1 VLAGLLAA
9 ALACGRDEVAPRRP
23 LTTQAGAPERAPDQI
38 IENGTHVVTREGVK
52 RAVLQARQIEFYNAE
67 AKVEADTM
75 EMTFFDARG
84 VEESRL
90 TARYG
95 EIDQRTEDVLARG
108 DVMVVASDGTRISGE
123 ELRYDSAAD
132 RITSDQPVTIVR
144 EGNRIQGDGVEADPA
159 LTSIRVTGS
168 SAVLERTPRPSR
180 RRGDAGTAPGPAAA
194 AAPPGGAAV
203 PVPAAPP
210 SPAPAGEAP
219 PADAPAPG
227 EAAQPGA
234 AEGATPQPAAAE
246 GATPQPA
253 AEGEAPPSGTPG
265 PGEAAPAAPPALP
278 PAAPA
283 PSAPSDS
290 APGAQP

>member
-1 VLAGLLAA
+1 VLAALLAA
-9 ALACGRDEVAPRRP
+9 GLACGRDEVAPRRP

-84 VEESRL
+84 LEESRL

-95 EIDQRTEDVLARG
+95 EIDQRTEDVMARG

-132 RITSDQPVTIVR
+132 RITSDLPVTIVR

-159 LTSIRVTGS
+159 LTSIRITGS
-168 SAVLERTPRPSR
+168 SAVLERTPRPVR
-180 RRGDAGTAPGPAAA
+180 RRSDAGAAPGPPAPPPGGEDAAPGPAAA
-194 AAPPGGAAV
+194 
-203 PVPAAPP
+203 
-210 SPAPAGEAP
+210 PAPAGEAP
-219 PADAPAPG
+219 TSDAPAPG
-227 EAAQPGA
+227 ETPPPAA
-234 AEGATPQPAAAE
+234 AEGTTAQPTAAGDATPQPAA
-246 GATPQPA
+246 G
-253 AEGEAPPSGTPG
+253 GEAPPSGTPG

-283 PSAPSDS
+283 PSAPSDP

>member
-1 VLAGLLAA
+1 VFAAVVAA
-9 ALACGRDEVAPRRP
+9 ALACGRDEVAPGRP

-132 RITSDQPVTIVR
+132 RITSDRPVTIVR

-159 LTSIRVTGS
+159 LTSIRITGS
-168 SAVLERTPRPSR
+168 SAVLERTPRPTR
-180 RRGDAGTAPGPAAA
+180 RRGDPGAAPGPAAA
-194 AAPPGGAAV
+194 TPPGGAAA
-203 PVPAAPP
+203 PAPAAPP
-210 SPAPAGEAP
+210 SPAPAGDAP
-219 PADAPAPG
+219 PSDAPAPG
-227 EAAQPGA
+227 DTA
-234 AEGATPQPAAAE
+234 QPAAAV
-246 GATPQPA
+246 GATPRPA
-253 AEGEAPPSGTPG
+253 AGGEAPSGAPG
-265 PGEAAPAAPPALP
+265 PGDAAPAAPPGLP

>member
-9 ALACGRDEVAPRRP
+9 GLACGREEVAPRRP

-84 VEESRL
+84 LEESRL

-95 EIDQRTEDVLARG
+95 EIDQRTEDVMARG

-132 RITSDQPVTIVR
+132 RITSDLPVTIVR

-159 LTSIRVTGS
+159 LTSIRITGS
-168 SAVLERTPRPSR
+168 SAVLERTPRPVR
-180 RRGDAGTAPGPAAA
+180 RRSDAGAAPGPPAPPPGGEDAAPGPAAA
-194 AAPPGGAAV
+194 
-203 PVPAAPP
+203 
-210 SPAPAGEAP
+210 PAPAGEAP
-219 PADAPAPG
+219 TSDAPAPG
-227 EAAQPGA
+227 ETPPPAA
-234 AEGATPQPAAAE
+234 AEGTTAQPTAAGDATPQPAA
-246 GATPQPA
+246 G
-253 AEGEAPPSGTPG
+253 GEAPPSGTPG

-283 PSAPSDS
+283 PSAPSDP

>member
-9 ALACGRDEVAPRRP
+9 GLACGRDEVAPRRP

-84 VEESRL
+84 LEESRL

-95 EIDQRTEDVLARG
+95 EIDQRTEDVMARG

-132 RITSDQPVTIVR
+132 RITSDLPVTIVR

-159 LTSIRVTGS
+159 LTSIRITGS
-168 SAVLERTPRPSR
+168 SAVLERTPRPVR
-180 RRGDAGTAPGPAAA
+180 RRSDAGAAPGPPAPPPGGEDAAPGPAAA
-194 AAPPGGAAV
+194 
-203 PVPAAPP
+203 
-210 SPAPAGEAP
+210 PAPAGEAP
-219 PADAPAPG
+219 TSDAPAPG
-227 EAAQPGA
+227 ETPPPATAEGTTAQPTA
-234 AEGATPQPAAAE
+234 AGDATPQPAA
-246 GATPQPA
+246 G
-253 AEGEAPPSGTPG
+253 GEAPPSGTPG

-283 PSAPSDS
+283 PSAPSDP

>member
-9 ALACGRDEVAPRRP
+9 GLACGRDEVAPRRP

-84 VEESRL
+84 LEESRL

-95 EIDQRTEDVLARG
+95 EIDQRTEDVMARG

-132 RITSDQPVTIVR
+132 RITSDLPVTIVR

-159 LTSIRVTGS
+159 LTSIRITGS
-168 SAVLERTPRPSR
+168 SAVLERTPRPVR
-180 RRGDAGTAPGPAAA
+180 RRSDAGAAPGPQAPPPGGEDAAPGPAAA
-194 AAPPGGAAV
+194 
-203 PVPAAPP
+203 
-210 SPAPAGEAP
+210 PAPAGEAP
-219 PADAPAPG
+219 TSDAPAPG
-227 EAAQPGA
+227 ETPPPAA
-234 AEGATPQPAAAE
+234 AEGTTAQPTAAGDATPQPAA
-246 GATPQPA
+246 G
-253 AEGEAPPSGTPG
+253 GEAPPSGTPG

-283 PSAPSDS
+283 PSAPSDP

>member
-1 VLAGLLAA
+1 VLAALLAA
-9 ALACGRDEVAPRRP
+9 GLACGRDEVAPRRP

-84 VEESRL
+84 LEESRL

-95 EIDQRTEDVLARG
+95 EIDQRTEDVMARG

-132 RITSDQPVTIVR
+132 RITSDLPVTIVR

-159 LTSIRVTGS
+159 LTSIRITGS
-168 SAVLERTPRPSR
+168 SAVLETRPRSRPPGAR
-180 RRGDAGTAPGPAAA
+180 RRRPGLRAPERPRRPHPPRSRPPRRLRPLRPTPPRARSREAPGR
-194 AAPPGGAAV
+194 
-203 PVPAAPP
+203 
-210 SPAPAGEAP
+210 AGP
-219 PADAPAPG
+219 
-227 EAAQPGA
+227 
-234 AEGATPQPAAAE
+234 
-246 GATPQPA
+246 
-253 AEGEAPPSGTPG
+253 
-265 PGEAAPAAPPALP
+265 
-278 PAAPA
+278 
-283 PSAPSDS
+283 
-290 APGAQP
+290 

>member
-9 ALACGRDEVAPRRP
+9 GLACGRDEVAPRRP

-84 VEESRL
+84 LEESRL

-95 EIDQRTEDVLARG
+95 EIDQRTEDVMARG

-132 RITSDQPVTIVR
+132 RITSDLPVTIVR

-159 LTSIRVTGS
+159 LTSIRITGS
-168 SAVLERTPRPSR
+168 SAVLERTPRPVR
-180 RRGDAGTAPGPAAA
+180 RRSDAGAAPGPPAPPPGGEDAAPGPAAA
-194 AAPPGGAAV
+194 
-203 PVPAAPP
+203 
-210 SPAPAGEAP
+210 PAPAGEAP
-219 PADAPAPG
+219 TSDAPAPG
-227 EAAQPGA
+227 ETPPPAA
-234 AEGATPQPAAAE
+234 AEGTTAQPTAAGDATPQPAA
-246 GATPQPA
+246 G
-253 AEGEAPPSGTPG
+253 GEAPPSGTPG

-283 PSAPSDS
+283 PSAPSDP

>member
-9 ALACGRDEVAPRRP
+9 GLACGRDEVAPRRP

-84 VEESRL
+84 LEESRL

-95 EIDQRTEDVLARG
+95 EIDQRTEDVMARG

-132 RITSDQPVTIVR
+132 RITSDLPVTIVR

-159 LTSIRVTGS
+159 LTSIRITGS
-168 SAVLERTPRPSR
+168 SAVLERTPRPVR
-180 RRGDAGTAPGPAAA
+180 RRSDAGAAPGPPAP
-194 AAPPGGAAV
+194 PPGGEEAV
-203 PVPAAPP
+203 SAPAAPAA
-210 SPAPAGEAP
+210 PAPAGEAP
-219 PADAPAPG
+219 TSDAPAPG
-227 EAAQPGA
+227 ETPPPAA
-234 AEGATPQPAAAE
+234 AEGTTAQPTAAGDATPQPAA
-246 GATPQPA
+246 G
-253 AEGEAPPSGTPG
+253 GEAPPSGTPG

-283 PSAPSDS
+283 PSAPSDP